1 VTDPDAG
8 SEVPPL
14 DPQAGIGATLDR
26 AAAMLRAAGIDS
38 ARLDARLIVAAAT
51 GWSREELLVEPRRVP
66 GEGAFEAIAAMVQRR
81 AGREPLSHILGTR
94 EFWSLPFRVTA
105 DVLTPRPES
114 ETLIEA
120 VVARARGR
128 TAPAALLDL
137 GTGSGCLLLAL
148 LSELPH
154 AIGTGVDRSA
164 AALAVAAGNA
174 RALGLAGRATWRQG
188 SWTEGLDGRFDVIVS
203 NPPYIPSSDI
213 AGLADEVARFEPRAA
228 LDGGRDGFD
237 AYRALMPGVRR
248 LVARGGLVAFE
259 VGAGQAGAVAA
270 LAAASGLTPAG
281 TCRDL
286 AGIERVVLAEG

>member
-1 VTDPDAG
+1 MTDPDAG